1 MTGIDQRHW
10 ALLKKRLELP
20 GGRQFAYVDQG
31 EGPVLLLLHGYSD
44 SSRSFSLIAPH
55 LAGRRL
61 IIPDLAGHGAS
72 QAGQGATVVDFA
84 RDLDC
89 LAGRLALSDV
99 VVVGHSMGAMTAIAF
114 AALRPDLVRALVL
127 LSGTLQ
133 PGLDATNPTAQA
145 IRALK
150 EPLHRDHAFFDT
162 WHACSRP
169 VDGEFLGYMRE
180 EAAGIPTRMW
190 HAILDGLAAT
200 DLRASARQLRMP
212 ALAIAGSEDPL
223 FDAGHR
229 QQLAA
234 TLGSARSITLDGHGH
249 NPHWESPALVAE
261 HILSFLAEGGSIDS
275 TEALS
280 ATDCQR

>member
-1 MTGIDQRHW
+1 MTGIDQQHW
-10 ALLKKRLELP
+10 ASLKRRLELP

-44 SSRSFSLIAPH
+44 SSRSFSLIVPH
-55 LAGRRL
+55 LPGRRL

-72 QAGQGATVVDFA
+72 HAGQGATVADFA

-89 LAGRLALSDV
+89 LAGRLALNDV

-150 EPLHRDHAFFDT
+150 DPLHRDNAFFDS

-169 VDGEFLGYMRE
+169 VDGEFLGYMRD
-180 EAAGIPTRMW
+180 EAADIPTRMW
-190 HAILDGLAAT
+190 RTILDGLAAT

-212 ALAIAGSEDPL
+212 VLAIAGSEDPL

-249 NPHWESPALVAE
+249 NPHWESPVLVAE
-261 HILSFLAEGGSIDS
+261 HILAFVG
-275 TEALS
+275 
-280 ATDCQR
+280 